1 MWTIKRENP
10 IFGKNSEILRNVMNY
25 LFSCECWRWLQKSS
39 HQNLVLPDSSYF
51 IYKGN
56 CKNDPS
62 FYYYEA
68 TPIWFKLS
76 FKLKIHIR
84 AVLSFPSMGKPSIVK
99 LWHSK
104 KMGDIDNNIAETV
117 QEHFGGK
124 IEEMW
129 NMKLWGV
136 LFLFW
141 TLLNSFEYRL

>member
-1 MWTIKRENP
+1 MT
-10 IFGKNSEILRNVMNY
+10 
-25 LFSCECWRWLQKSS
+25 
-39 HQNLVLPDSSYF
+39 LPF
-51 IYKGN
+51 TTTK
-56 CKNDPS
+56 P
-62 FYYYEA
+62 
-68 TPIWFKLS
+68 PPLWFKLS